1 MSVSVRLS
9 LGLSARAYLR
19 NQTSKLYRV
28 FVHVIHGRGS
38 VLLCQRYDTLCTSG
52 FMDDVK
58 FSPAGGR
65 VTVAASGVL
74 ASSCP
79 G

>member
-1 MSVSVRLS
+1 MSVRLS
-9 LGLSARAYLR
+9 LGLSASIC
-19 NQTSKLYRV
+19 QKPQCELYEI
-28 FVHVIHGRGS
+28 FVHVIYGRGS
-38 VLLCQRYDTLCTSG
+38 VLLCHRYDTLCTSG
-52 FMDDVK
+52 FMDDVT
-58 FSPAGGR
+58 FAPAEGR